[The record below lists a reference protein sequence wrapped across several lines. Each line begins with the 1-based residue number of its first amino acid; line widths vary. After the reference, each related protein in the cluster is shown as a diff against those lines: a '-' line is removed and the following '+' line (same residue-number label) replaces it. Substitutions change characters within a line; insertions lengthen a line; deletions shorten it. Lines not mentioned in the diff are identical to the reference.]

1 MLNKKSFQ
9 KITATMLM
17 MLLCEHSVHASESV
31 QLYIPLSMATQTP
44 IPRQINSDYYSR
56 ENMLSSIDDANES
69 TEHFSDEEE
78 VNENSK
84 LSLAELVGRIN
95 NHRRTLLEIR
105 RMITERF
112 ATADFFDIYRQLN
125 TFIYTELRIDVE
137 DLYFLRGE
145 FSDEIDRISESI
157 VFFQDALDEY
167 TETRFA
173 SWVVDIMGKRS
184 VMESNRSD
192 VGEERRSMA
201 IEKLKNLY
209 GELIPFV
216 DRYLSIYDGIINIIS
231 KEQ

>member
-1 MLNKKSFQ
+1 M
-9 KITATMLM
+9 
-17 MLLCEHSVHASESV
+17 
-31 QLYIPLSMATQTP
+31 
-44 IPRQINSDYYSR
+44 
-56 ENMLSSIDDANES
+56 
-69 TEHFSDEEE
+69 
-78 VNENSK
+78 
-84 LSLAELVGRIN
+84 
-95 NHRRTLLEIR
+95 
-105 RMITERF
+105 
-112 ATADFFDIYRQLN
+112 
-125 TFIYTELRIDVE
+125 E
-137 DLYFLRGE
+137 DLYFLRSE
-145 FSDEIDRISESI
+145 FSDEIAHISESI
-157 VFFQDALDEY
+157 VFFQDELDEY